1 MEYFASSDSDLCR
14 KKAAHILSPNEFFVK
29 FFMTNLNERKNG
41 EPTDYGSVTSLQG
54 ELSTQD
60 IYFG

>member
-1 MEYFASSDSDLCR
+1 MLDPDLCR

-41 EPTDYGSVTSLQG
+41 EPTDCGSVTSLQG
-54 ELSTQD
+54 EFSTQD
-60 IYFG
+60 IFVCG

>member
-1 MEYFASSDSDLCR
+1 MLDPDLCR
-14 KKAAHILSPNEFFVK
+14 KKAAHILSPNEL
-29 FFMTNLNERKNG
+29 TNLNERKNG